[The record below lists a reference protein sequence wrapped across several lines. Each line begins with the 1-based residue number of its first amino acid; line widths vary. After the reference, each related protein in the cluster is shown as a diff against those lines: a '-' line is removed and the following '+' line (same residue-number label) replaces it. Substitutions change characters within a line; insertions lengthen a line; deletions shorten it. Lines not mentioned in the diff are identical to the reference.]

1 MVEVFQAQG
10 GFGWSRYA
18 PRAAAAHVFTS
29 GLHARLAKWLNLATG
44 GRPALPCC
52 CLPPVIQNII
62 PGATQVLLCRVP
74 AGSLPQPAR
83 GPSPPHPTYLTT
95 LQSPSLQLLNG
106 PGRKK
111 SKCFEMVVVR
121 IISFAS
127 KERDDDRGSGWDGIE
142 MPGLKSCTLIKLQP
156 GLCWSMTVM
165 INIKLG
171 IAA

>member
-1 MVEVFQAQG
+1 MGSVGAATRLEQRRRTYLRVGCMHVWPNGLILPQAAG
-10 GFGWSRYA
+10 
-18 PRAAAAHVFTS
+18 
-29 GLHARLAKWLNLATG
+29 
-44 GRPALPCC
+44 LPCLAA

-83 GPSPPHPTYLTT
+83 GPSLSSPAYLTT

-106 PGRKK
+106 RGRKK

-142 MPGLKSCTLIKLQP
+142 MPGLKSCTLIKLRS
-156 GLCWSMTVM
+156 GL
-165 INIKLG
+165 
-171 IAA
+171 

>member
-1 MVEVFQAQG
+1 MGSVGAATRLEQRRRTYLRVGCMHVWPNGLILPQAAG
-10 GFGWSRYA
+10 
-18 PRAAAAHVFTS
+18 
-29 GLHARLAKWLNLATG
+29 
-44 GRPALPCC
+44 LPC
-52 CLPPVIQNII
+52 LAAWLAPVIQNII

-83 GPSPPHPTYLTT
+83 GPSLPSPPYLTT

-106 PGRKK
+106 RGRKK

>member
-1 MVEVFQAQG
+1 MGSVGAATRLEQRRRTYLRVGCMHVWPNGLILPQAAG
-10 GFGWSRYA
+10 
-18 PRAAAAHVFTS
+18 
-29 GLHARLAKWLNLATG
+29 
-44 GRPALPCC
+44 LPCLAAWPATSDTKYYSRRNASLAVQSLSRQPATAC
-52 CLPPVIQNII
+52 QGPLPP
-62 PGATQVLLCRVP
+62 
-74 AGSLPQPAR
+74 LPP
-83 GPSPPHPTYLTT
+83 YLTT

-106 PGRKK
+106 RGRKK